1 MTPTLDINLQED
13 IVPYSAFRSSL
24 SAFMDK
30 TRKTQRPILVTQNG
44 KAASVL
50 MDVACFEA
58 LRETQAVLADIEN
71 AERELKSG
79 QGIPHGQFMSEMA
92 ARYRA

>member
-1 MTPTLDINLQED
+1 MTPSLDINLQED

-24 SAFMDK
+24 SSFMEK

-50 MDVACFEA
+50 MDVACFET
-58 LRETQAVLADIEN
+58 LRETQAVLDDIEN

-79 QGIPHGQFMSEMA
+79 QGISHGRFMSEMA
-92 ARYRA
+92 ERYRP

>member
-1 MTPTLDINLQED
+1 MPSTLDINLQED
-13 IVPYSAFRSSL
+13 IVPFSTFRSSL
-24 SAFMDK
+24 SAFMVK
-30 TRKTQRPILVTQNG
+30 TRETQRPILITQNG

-58 LRETQAVLADIEN
+58 LRETQALLSDIEN

-79 QGIPHGQFMSEMA
+79 QGISHETFMAEMTE
-92 ARYRA
+92 RYRP